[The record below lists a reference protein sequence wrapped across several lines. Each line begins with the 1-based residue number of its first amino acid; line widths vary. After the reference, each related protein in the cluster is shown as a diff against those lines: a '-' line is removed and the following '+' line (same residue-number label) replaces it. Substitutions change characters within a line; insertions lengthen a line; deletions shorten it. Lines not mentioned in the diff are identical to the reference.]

1 MADGPAIRD
10 DKQMIGPDAPPAEPA
25 DVGRGGMAGRAG
37 GAAALIAAAVVAV
50 ALAGRTVTV
59 PAWVLP
65 PLAVA
70 AGWTALV
77 AVRLHRARSRN
88 AGRRGWLLER
98 ERQAAAGAAIEQERA
113 RIARELH
120 DIVSH
125 NVSVMVVQAGA
136 ARASLTG
143 TATTRAAGTDS
154 DGDDLAE
161 VLSAVEACGRDA
173 MSELRNMLHLLAPP
187 PDGSDPDLAPQ
198 PSMDRLGTLID
209 RVAFAGLP
217 VEVTISGEPRP
228 LPPGID
234 VAAYRVIQEALTN
247 ALKHATPGA
256 RAEVEVR
263 YTGRNLRLEILT
275 TGPSVLAHA
284 PQPTSPRTS
293 PHRSAPGEGPGAG
306 RGLLG
311 LRERVQMYGG
321 DLHAGRRLGGGFR
334 VRARIPLE
342 RP

>member
-1 MADGPAIRD
+1 MEYVRSIRD
-10 DKQMIGPDAPPAEPA
+10 DKHMIGPSRSAPAPRR
-25 DVGRGGMAGRAG
+25 VWLV
-37 GAAALIAAAVVAV
+37 AASALALVAAVGV
-50 ALAGRTVTV
+50 AGRTVPV

-70 AGWTALV
+70 VGWTV
-77 AVRLHRARSRN
+77 AVAVLLHRAAARD
-88 AGRRGWLLER
+88 AGRQGWLLER

-136 ARASLTG
+136 ARAGVSAAEADELI
-143 TATTRAAGTDS
+143 TALR
-154 DGDDLAE
+154 
-161 VLSAVEACGRDA
+161 AVEDCGRDA
-173 MSELRNMLHLLAPP
+173 MSELRNMLELLAPAA
-187 PDGSDPDLAPQ
+187 DGSEPDLAPQ

-217 VEVTISGEPRP
+217 VEVSVSGEPSP

-234 VAAYRVIQEALTN
+234 ATAYRVIQEALTN
-247 ALKHATPGA
+247 ALKHAAPGG

-275 TGPSVLAHA
+275 TA
-284 PQPTSPRTS
+284 PAGGTVKPMKPTGSS
-293 PHRSAPGEGPGAG
+293 G

-321 DLHAGRRLGGGFR
+321 DLHAARRLGGGFR

-342 RP
+342 RR